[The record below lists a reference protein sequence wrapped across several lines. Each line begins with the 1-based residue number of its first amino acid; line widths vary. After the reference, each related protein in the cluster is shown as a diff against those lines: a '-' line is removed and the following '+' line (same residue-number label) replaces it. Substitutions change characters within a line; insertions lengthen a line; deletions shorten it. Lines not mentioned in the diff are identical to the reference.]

1 MFLRPGGFGQHTG
14 KSWHTLL
21 SKTPPRCPE
30 ELEDTRKNAQDVPK
44 LSPGPSKTPSKAA
57 ETSPKTLVFLRFF
70 IVFRFHALD
79 PSWHL
84 LGPSRRH
91 VAPSWRAYLAPT
103 WPVLA
108 PSYSHFGPSALS
120 KNPSKRNFLN
130 VPQIYTFPTNFQYFC
145 KSAPIELQKKIN
157 IIFFPSD
164 VTLDRFGTT
173 LAAEP
178 TPKTPPKSSF
188 LNVPNTHFS
197 NDFSIFLQVLAH
209 RFTDCS

>member
-1 MFLRPGGFGQHTG
+1 MLKTRPRGFQTSPDIPKKQCFSFGFSTFLRSEGFGQHPG

-57 ETSPKTLVFLRFF
+57 ETSPEPQFSLDFSLFFVFMLLTRLGTYLARLGAMLR
-70 IVFRFHALD
+70 
-79 PSWHL
+79 HL
-84 LGPSRRH
+84 G
-91 VAPSWRAYLAPT
+91 AYLAPT

-130 VPQIYTFPTNFQYFC
+130 VP
-145 KSAPIELQKKIN
+145 
-157 IIFFPSD
+157 
-164 VTLDRFGTT
+164 
-173 LAAEP
+173 
-178 TPKTPPKSSF
+178 
-188 LNVPNTHFS
+188 NTHFS
-197 NDFSIFLQVLAH
+197 KEFSIFLQIFAN
-209 RFTDCS
+209 RIAEEN